1 MCSGAWGLREG
12 AMYGYIERGRVCFIQ
27 EIRLRMFL
35 LLVGGIC
42 GSWQLVLNRMFEVSH
57 VPDLYARFAK
67 SEETGR
73 KHAGSLALTSINMCE
88 MSKMSVTDGR

>member
-1 MCSGAWGLREG
+1 MYSGAWEPREG
-12 AMYGYIERGRVCFIQ
+12 AMYGYIGRGVCFIQ
-27 EIRLRMFL
+27 EIRLGMFL

-88 MSKMSVTDGR
+88 MSKMSATDGR